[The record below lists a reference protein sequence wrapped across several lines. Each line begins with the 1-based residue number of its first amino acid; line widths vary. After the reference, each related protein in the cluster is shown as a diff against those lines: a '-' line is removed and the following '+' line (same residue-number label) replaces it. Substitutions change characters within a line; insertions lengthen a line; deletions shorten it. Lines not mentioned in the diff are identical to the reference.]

1 MPEKYIAYCLALE
14 STRNDSRGDDDDD
27 DDKVMVIIF
36 MIMSAVLLL
45 SMQISTGL
53 VLKSYLDCKCI
64 FSLIWFS
71 IEI

>member
-1 MPEKYIAYCLALE
+1 MPEKYITYCLALE
-14 STRNDSRGDDDDD
+14 STRNDSRGDDDDDD

-64 FSLIWFS
+64 FSLI
-71 IEI
+71 